1 MIELNAVVSGVV
13 TYKKKKKKKK
23 RSNEFHRLYTS

>member
-1 MIELNAVVSGVV
+1 MIELNADVSGVV
-13 TYKKKKKKKK
+13 TYKKKKKKK